1 MGNHMKICKS
11 CNQSIQHGSDGCQ
24 HCSSV
29 RNCGSC
35 GAELKQAMLRCRECD
50 TLVGS
55 TKNFSERKQVLRQTD
70 TLHNTVVAE
79 QPVEPAL
86 TAAPASSSPEVS
98 TQKRR
103 GHRTLIAGNVLS
115 LVCGSIGILLIVF
128 SLVGRF
134 SATQAGAASFGDSSE
149 GTKSK
154 AFTVVDASAERA
166 AANWVVQNFGVV
178 TVKTEDNVVK
188 RFVAVEHLPTDPFVV
203 TEINLTSQEFD
214 DSELSILTGLTSL
227 TKLDLS
233 KVNLTARGL
242 AHVGRIPNLRGLYLR
257 GNRLS
262 PDSYGLLE
270 NSDQI
275 EILSV
280 SGSKTFDDFALA
292 VVSVTMQNL
301 KTFSCA
307 STKVTEEGSDAVVSF
322 KSLKKLTATRNNWSQ
337 EAVARLRSDLPGCQ
351 IEG

>member
-11 CNQSIQHGSDGCQ
+11 CNQSIQHGSDECQ
-24 HCSSV
+24 RCSSV
-29 RNCGSC
+29 SRCSNCG
-35 GAELKQAMLRCRECD
+35 AKLKQAMLRCRECD
-50 TLVGS
+50 TLAS
-55 TKNFSERKQVLRQTD
+55 TTKSESRVKQALQQTV
-70 TLHNTVVAE
+70 TLHNTVVAKQAVDLE
-79 QPVEPAL
+79 VPVAS
-86 TAAPASSSPEVS
+86 ASSSSEVS
-98 TQKRR
+98 TQKQR
-103 GHRTLIAGNVLS
+103 GHRTLVDGNVLS
-115 LVCGSIGILLIVF
+115 LLCGSIGVLLIVF

-134 SATQAGAASFGDSSE
+134 SATQEGAATLVDSSA
-149 GTKSK
+149 GIQHQ
-154 AFTVVDASAERA
+154 AFTVADPTAERA
-166 AANWVVQNFGVV
+166 AANWVVRNFGVV

-188 RFVAVEHLPTDPFVV
+188 RFVAIEHLPSDPFVV
-203 TEINLTSQEFD
+203 TEINLASQEFD
-214 DSELSILTGLTSL
+214 ESELSILTSLTSL
-227 TKLDLS
+227 RKLDLS
-233 KVNLTARGL
+233 KVNLTSQGL

-301 KTFSCA
+301 RTFSCA
-307 STKVTEEGSDAVVSF
+307 STNVTEEGSDAVVSF
-322 KSLKKLTATRNNWSQ
+322 KSLKKLTATRNNWSR
-337 EAVARLRSDLPGCQ
+337 EAVARLRSHLPGCQ